1 MFDNLDN
8 YLWGVMVF
16 TAAALTIIGTLSI
29 MAQFWPFS
37 FYLVSIIMMPYLT
50 VKIFR
55 LITKPFKEEDK
66 IRE

>member
-1 MFDNLDN
+1 MFDSLDN
-8 YLWGVMVF
+8 YLFAVLVLAGALAMIV
-16 TAAALTIIGTLSI
+16 AAISI
-29 MAQFWPFS
+29 AAIFWPFS

-66 IRE
+66 IHE

>member
-1 MFDNLDN
+1 MFDSLEN
-8 YLWGVMVF
+8 YF
-16 TAAALTIIGTLSI
+16 TALVAFGAILAMIFAAIII